1 MGRGA
6 LLLIEYDRL
15 CNAILESMKK
25 FEEVNATPEVIYLSP
40 EAFKVLKN
48 GYKQYGEVHRYDINS
63 KPTCF
68 GMEIKVRDLPEDFWF
83 CMVKEA
89 NGGQC

>member
-1 MGRGA
+1 MIA
-6 LLLIEYDRL
+6 YDRL

-25 FEEVNATPEVIYLSP
+25 FEEVNETPEVIYLSP

-48 GYKQYGEVHRYDINS
+48 GYKRYCEYDING

-83 CMVKEA
+83 YMAKGTD
-89 NGGQC
+89 GGQC